1 MAKGKKKDIAIDA
14 PEENQ
19 DLETAAEETAE
30 AEAPETAAE
39 AASEQAAAE
48 TDLPENEP
56 AEDQAEEAGEP
67 ETSSGEE
74 QPETGEEEKTIGGF
88 FKKKARK
95 DKKDELI
102 EEMTDRLQRQMA
114 EFENFR
120 RRSEKEKSGM
130 YDMGVRD
137 AAEKLL
143 PVIDNFE
150 RGLASA
156 EEGDAFAEGM
166 KMIYKQLMTM
176 LADLGVEPM
185 DAVGKEFDPN
195 LHNAVMHID
204 DDSLGEN
211 TVAEELQKGYL
222 YKGHVVRHSMVKVAN

>member
-1 MAKGKKKDIAIDA
+1 MAIDA

-19 DLETAAEETAE
+19 DLETAAEE
-30 AEAPETAAE
+30 AAE
-39 AASEQAAAE
+39 TKAPDAAETASEQTPEE
-48 TDLPENEP
+48 TDLPEKEP
-56 AEDQAEEAGEP
+56 AEDHAEESGGPDE
-67 ETSSGEE
+67 SSAEE

>member
-1 MAKGKKKDIAIDA
+1 MAKGKKKNIEIETPESM
-14 PEENQ
+14 PEEMAVESAEEISPEMKTEENAA
-19 DLETAAEETAE
+19 DVETEKTDADSPEESTAEEEAAED
-30 AEAPETAAE
+30 PEN
-39 AASEQAAAE
+39 AE
-48 TDLPENEP
+48 TT
-56 AEDQAEEAGEP
+56 EETG
-67 ETSSGEE
+67 S
-74 QPETGEEEKTIGGF
+74 ETGEKKVGGF
-88 FKKKARK
+88 FKKKT
-95 DKKDELI
+95 KKNEQI
-102 EEMTDRLQRQMA
+102 EELTDRLQRQMA

-120 RRSEKEKSGM
+120 RRSDKEKTGM

-137 AAEKLL
+137 VAEKLL

-176 LADLGVEPM
+176 LADIGVEPM
-185 DAVGKEFDPN
+185 DAAGKEFDPN

-211 TVAEELQKGYL
+211 IVAEELQKGYM
-222 YKGHVVRHSMVKVAN
+222 YKDHVVRHSMVKVAN

>member
-1 MAKGKKKDIAIDA
+1 MSIVAKGKKKNIEIETPESM
-14 PEENQ
+14 PEEM
-19 DLETAAEETAE
+19 AAESAEGISPEMKTEENAADAETEKTDADSPEESTAE
-30 AEAPETAAE
+30 EEAAE
-39 AASEQAAAE
+39 DPENAE
-48 TDLPENEP
+48 TT
-56 AEDQAEEAGEP
+56 EETG
-67 ETSSGEE
+67 S
-74 QPETGEEEKTIGGF
+74 ETGEKKVGGF
-88 FKKKARK
+88 FKKKT
-95 DKKDELI
+95 KKDEQI
-102 EEMTDRLQRQMA
+102 EELTDRLQRQMA

-120 RRSEKEKSGM
+120 RRSDKEKTGM

-137 AAEKLL
+137 VAEKLL

-176 LADLGVEPM
+176 LADIGVEPM
-185 DAVGKEFDPN
+185 DAAGKEFDPN

-211 TVAEELQKGYL
+211 IVAEELQKGYM
-222 YKGHVVRHSMVKVAN
+222 YKDHVVRHSMVKVAN